1 MNDLQ
6 YGPQEGIRKEIP
18 KQIKPFTDFIP
29 YWSTSQSYGLKEAL
43 NRFVTEQIPTG
54 KFISHFGRIQAVRG
68 RQMVELTE
76 SEYFP
81 FIVLKVMDLN
91 HLHFYFTGDRFN
103 TFVDIYDEV
112 TERTRVIRNFE
123 ASRISYPPGFLEE
136 RNRFLP
142 ALIKSTS
149 PDFEEI
155 EKAYKLNKDRLD
167 MYKMSFNKFRDA
179 IFEYNIFAP
188 EPNQKSKNDNIDLS
202 REQTSPWQRRKQNL
216 AKTDTPTRTAIGWM
230 AIISSVIIGFYQSSI
245 LWGIGWFVAANIIIA
260 PIIKFLENRK
270 KI

>member
-18 KQIKPFTDFIP
+18 KQIKPFTDFIA
-29 YWSTSQSYGLKEAL
+29 YWYANQSYGLKEAL

-54 KFISHFGRIQAVRG
+54 KYISKFSRIQAVRG
-68 RQMVELTE
+68 KEMVELTE

-142 ALIKSTS
+142 ALINSIS
-149 PDFEEI
+149 PDFKEI
-155 EKAYKLNKDRLD
+155 EIAYKLNKEKLD
-167 MYKMSFNKFRDA
+167 DYKISFNDFRDK
-179 IFEYNIFAP
+179 IFKHHLFAP
-188 EPNQKSKNDNIDLS
+188 DTSVRSDKSKASHVKHEATNESNVV
-202 REQTSPWQRRKQNL
+202 ESPLRKL
-216 AKTDTPTRTAIGWM
+216 LG
-230 AIISSVIIGFYQSSI
+230 VSSI
-245 LWGIGWFVAANIIIA
+245 VGSILIGVAKSSFIWGIGAFLLVNIVVAI
-260 PIIKFLENRK
+260 PLKYLENK
-270 KI
+270 KNDY

>member
-1 MNDLQ
+1 MHDLQ
-6 YGPQEGIRKEIP
+6 YGPQEGFKKDIP
-18 KQIKPFTDFIP
+18 KQIKPFTDFIA
-29 YWSTSQSYGLKEAL
+29 YWHTNQSYGLKEAL
-43 NRFVTEQIPTG
+43 NRFVTERITTG
-54 KFISHFGRIQAVRG
+54 RYISHFGRIQAVRG
-68 RQMVELTE
+68 KEMVELTE

-155 EKAYKLNKDRLD
+155 EKVYKLNKDRLD
-167 MYKMSFNKFRDA
+167 EYRISFNDFRDK
-179 IFEYNIFAP
+179 IFKHHLFAP
-188 EPNQKSKNDNIDLS
+188 DTSVRSDKSKAS
-202 REQTSPWQRRKQNL
+202 H
-216 AKTDTPTRTAIGWM
+216 AKHEAINE
-230 AIISSVIIGFYQSSI
+230 SSVVESPLRKLLGVSSI
-245 LWGIGWFVAANIIIA
+245 VGSILVGVAKSSFIWGIGTFLIVNIVFA
-260 PIIKFLENRK
+260 MPLKYLENTK
-270 KI
+270 NDY